1 MSAQSTSSDHDAG
14 GATPAVDMNTAAAT
28 FVSSLLAED
37 DEHSR
42 VVEGSGGPEL
52 PKAQLYVEDR
62 LTEFQ
67 DHELLKSAFA
77 KGVDLREYAKQIE
90 KELDELEQAHVLDY
104 VKQSP
109 ALADLHSQ
117 IQSCDNILEHMESL
131 LSDFQATLGKISE
144 EIETLQE
151 QSHTMNIKLK
161 NRTNLET
168 LLNAVLDGVV
178 ISPDLI
184 KKICE
189 GEVNDFFLTHLND
202 LNKKMSYVKAQQNK
216 HVRAF
221 KDVGP
226 ELERLRLKA
235 TEKIREF
242 LLRKIESLRAPNTN
256 IAMIQQSVLLKYKD
270 LYWFLLERY
279 ADAAGEIRVNYV
291 NTVGGYYLMCFDKY
305 LKSMQRLQTVIA
317 DKFDLIGYEESVK
330 KGLFSG
336 KLALKDKTN
345 VFTLGDRLQV
355 LTNPPDTGIILPHIA
370 EDRNLRFPFEAIFKS
385 INRLL
390 MDNASSEYIF
400 DIEFFAPSRVVHKPG
415 VANAPGSELMYLQ
428 AVFMETFDST
438 LKLLA
443 ASNKQYVDA
452 SFDAVGILLCIRLN
466 MQNIMI
472 QQKRCVP
479 CLENYMN
486 ATNMVLWPRFQA
498 IMDMHIESVKKAIPG
513 KLLPTKD
520 VHPHYLT
527 RRYAE
532 FSASI
537 LTLNQGYDD
546 ALLINSLQR
555 LRTEVEALLFR
566 MSGEFSDRKSRLVF
580 MINNYDLVASIL
592 TEHTA
597 SSFDQEKDYFG
608 GMLTNKT
615 TEFVEEELKPVF
627 GFLMNFVNHGEL
639 EQDVNNIQPEK
650 FDQVASE
657 FTATWKN
664 ALNSINASVI
674 QSFPNF
680 QNGARV
686 LQSVLTRLVLYY
698 RRFLTLY
705 EKRFGNGKKRS
716 VQPVGLQS
724 LMVELKK

>member
-1 MSAQSTSSDHDAG
+1 MTDVISNTGAVGDTSPAADPA
-14 GATPAVDMNTAAAT
+14 ANTPDSIAAA
-28 FVSSLLAED
+28 FVAYLLSENHVDDSASINPIGSS
-37 DEHSR
+37 
-42 VVEGSGGPEL
+42 SGIEL

-104 VKQSP
+104 VKQAP
-109 ALADLHSQ
+109 AFADLHSQ
-117 IQSCDNILEHMESL
+117 IQGCDSILEHMESL
-131 LSDFQATLGKISE
+131 LSDFQTTLGKISE
-144 EIETLQE
+144 EIEMLQE
-151 QSHTMNIKLK
+151 QSHTMNIKHK
-161 NRTNLET
+161 NRTSLEA
-168 LLNAVLDGVV
+168 LLNTVLDGIV

-189 GEVNDFFLTHLND
+189 GEVNDFFLTHLNA
-202 LNKKMSYVKAQQNK
+202 LNQKMSFVKSQQNK

-242 LLRKIESLRAPNTN
+242 LLRKLESLRAPNTN
-256 IAMIQQSVLLKYKD
+256 VAMIQQSVLLKYKE

-279 ADAAGEIRVNYV
+279 GEAAAEIRLNYV
-291 NTVGGYYLMCFDKY
+291 NTVSGYYLMCFDKY
-305 LKSMQRLQTVIA
+305 LKSLQKLQTVIA

-345 VFTLGDRLQV
+345 VFTLGDRLHV
-355 LTNPPDTGIILPHIA
+355 LTNPPDSGIILPHIA
-370 EDRNLRFPFEAIFKS
+370 ENSNLRYPFEAIFKS

-400 DIEFFAPSRVVHKPG
+400 DMEFFAPSRIPQRAGSTSSPG
-415 VANAPGSELMYLQ
+415 IELLFLQ
-428 AVFMETFDST
+428 SVFLETFDAT
-438 LKLLA
+438 LKVLA
-443 ASNKQYVDA
+443 LNTKQYVEA
-452 SFDAVGILLCIRLN
+452 SFDAVGILLCIRIN

-479 CLENYMN
+479 CLESYMN
-486 ATNMVLWPRFQA
+486 AANMVLWPRFQA
-498 IMDMHIESVKKAIPG
+498 IMDMHLESVKRAIPS
-513 KLLPTKD
+513 KLLPSKD
-520 VHPHYLT
+520 VHPHYVT

-532 FSASI
+532 FAASI

-546 ALLINSLQR
+546 ILLINSLQR
-555 LRTEVEALLFR
+555 LRTEVESLLFR

-580 MINNYDLVASIL
+580 MINNYDLVVQIL
-592 TEHTA
+592 LEHA
-597 SSFDQEKDYFG
+597 GSSFDQEKDYFQ

-615 TEFVEEELKPVF
+615 MELVEEELKPVF
-627 GFLMNFVNHGEL
+627 GFLMSFVNQGEL
-639 EQDVNNIQPEK
+639 EKDVNSIPSEK
-650 FDQVASE
+650 FDE
-657 FTATWKN
+657 
-664 ALNSINASVI
+664 
-674 QSFPNF
+674 SFPNF

-698 RRFLTLY
+698 QRYMTLY
-705 EKRFGNGKKRS
+705 EKRFGNGKKRQ
-716 VQPVGLQS
+716 VQPVGIQS
-724 LMVELKK
+724 LMVELKKFRSSF